1 MSRRR
6 RKRRDEGVNLTPLI
20 DVVFL
25 LLIFFMVSMS
35 FSRETRLAVA
45 LPQAQG
51 GAPEDEP
58 VEPIRLGVDRAGRYA
73 IAGQQLAA
81 SDVTALMAALQQA
94 AGGDSSRPVIVAADG
109 DAPHRAVVKVMDAA
123 TRLGFS
129 RLRLAVEQPQE
140 TRFDE

>member
-45 LPQAQG
+45 LPEAQG
-51 GAPEDEP
+51 NAPDQEQLEH
-58 VEPIRLGVDRAGRYA
+58 IRLSVDRAGRYA
-73 IAGQQLAA
+73 IDGQQLAA
-81 SDVTALMAALQQA
+81 SDVGALTAALQQA
-94 AGGDSSRPVIVAADG
+94 SGGDASRPVTVAADG

-123 TRLGFS
+123 ARLGFS
-129 RLRLAVEQPQE
+129 GLRLAAEQPQGTDSNE
-140 TRFDE
+140 